1 MHPFQARVR
10 TLSLAKVE
18 RMILHLSGRDGP
30 GITAALTRALA
41 DNGAKLIDLG
51 QSLLHDFLNLSAI
64 VDVPKNSN
72 LIKELLVLSQTKHMR
87 FEIIPFNED
96 HQKSRMNSKQRL
108 CLTLIGQLGADT
120 VATITQELA
129 ALSLNLGEIR
139 TLSKTSLEGL
149 ELFCEGNDDVFAEAA
164 LEKVKDSLYQ
174 KAVALKCDLSI
185 QKDSIF
191 RRNRRLVVF
200 DVDSTFI
207 PFEIVDEL
215 GSLVGKGKEIAIITE
230 RAMAGDLD
238 FRSALNE
245 RVKLLKGL
253 SMERAKLALQN
264 IKPNLGVEKL
274 VKVLRSLGC
283 RMGLVS
289 GGFDF
294 FVSELRKDYSLDFS
308 FSNKLQVVNGE
319 LTGEIDGPIVDAQR
333 KAQILRDM
341 CEAYQCQL
349 EQCVAVGDG
358 SNDVE
363 MLKIAGL
370 GIAYQAKQKAQQAA
384 DVRFNHS
391 NLDDILYL
399 MGFRS
404 EEVGILNV

>member
-1 MHPFQARVR
+1 M
-10 TLSLAKVE
+10 E

-30 GITAALTRALA
+30 GITAALTKTLA
-41 DNGAKLIDLG
+41 ENNAKLIDLG

-64 VDVPKNSN
+64 VDVPPNSN
-72 LIKELLVLSQTKHMR
+72 LIKELLVLSQSKHMR
-87 FEIIPFNED
+87 FEILPFNE
-96 HQKSRMNSKQRL
+96 NSHKKVKGNPRL
-108 CLTLIGQLGADT
+108 CITVLGELGADT
-120 VATITQELA
+120 VATVTQEIA
-129 ALSLNLGEIR
+129 NLSLNLGEIR
-139 TLSKTSLEGL
+139 TLSKKSLEGV
-149 ELFCEGNDDVFAEAA
+149 ELFCESPDLSFFDKQ
-164 LEKVKDSLYQ
+164 LDTVKQKLYS
-174 KAVALKCDLSI
+174 KANELGCDISI
-185 QKDSIF
+185 QKDSIY

-215 GSLVGKGKEIAIITE
+215 GSLVGKGKEIAAITH
-230 RAMAGDLD
+230 RAMAGELD
-238 FRSALNE
+238 FKQALEE

-264 IKPNLGVEKL
+264 IKPNPGVEKL
-274 VKVLRSLGC
+274 INVLRSLGC

-294 FVSELRKDYSLDFS
+294 FVTELRKQYGLDFS

-319 LTGEIDGPIVDAQR
+319 ITGEIDGPIVDAHR

-349 EQCVAVGDG
+349 EQSVAVGDG

-391 NLDDILYL
+391 QLDDILYL
-399 MGFRS
+399 MGFGA
-404 EEVGILNV
+404 EETSILDV

>member
-1 MHPFQARVR
+1 
-10 TLSLAKVE
+10 
-18 RMILHLSGRDGP
+18 MILHLSGRDGP
-30 GITAALTRALA
+30 GITAALARTLA
-41 DNGAKLIDLG
+41 DNNAVLVDLG

-64 VDVPKNSN
+64 VDVPSNSN

-87 FEIIPFNED
+87 FEILPFNEAGNG
-96 HQKSRMNSKQRL
+96 KNKQNPRL
-108 CLTLIGQLGADT
+108 CITLLGSLSAKA
-120 VATITQELA
+120 VATVTQELA
-129 ALSLNLGEIR
+129 ALALNLGEIK
-139 TLSKTSLEGL
+139 TLSNKSLEGL
-149 ELFCEGNDDVFAEAA
+149 ELFCESPDPSFFDKQLIA
-164 LEKVKDSLYQ
+164 VKERLYS
-174 KAVALKCDLSI
+174 KAVELNCDISI

-215 GSLVGKGKEIAIITE
+215 GSLVGKGKEIAQITE
-230 RAMAGDLD
+230 RAMAGELD
-238 FRSALNE
+238 FKQALEE

-264 IKPNLGVEKL
+264 IKPNPGVEKL
-274 VKVLRSLGC
+274 VHVLKSLGC

-294 FVSELRKDYSLDFS
+294 FVTELRKEYSLDFS
-308 FSNKLQVVNGE
+308 FSNKLEVVNGE
-319 LTGEIDGPIVDAQR
+319 LTGKIEGPIVDAQR

-349 EQCVAVGDG
+349 EQSVAVGDG

-391 NLDDILYL
+391 QLDDILYL
-399 MGFRS
+399 MGFGS
-404 EEVGILNV
+404 EETKSL